1 MRLGFSL
8 ILLLCG
14 LWALWS
20 GHYTPL
26 FLSLGAASCMFVV
39 VLSVR
44 MDIVDPD
51 ALPAHIG
58 HKILTYLPW
67 LAWEIVKAN
76 VEVMRLILSPKLDIS
91 PTLIEVEAIQKS
103 DLGQTIYVN
112 SITMTPGTVSIDLA
126 DGKVLVHAI
135 THEMAQGLVD
145 SDMDKRAAV
154 LEGQQS

>member
-26 FLSLGAASCMFVV
+26 FISLGVASCMFVV

-51 ALPAHIG
+51 AHPVHIG
-58 HKILTYLPW
+58 HRILTYLPW
-67 LAWEIVKAN
+67 LFWEIVKAN
-76 VEVMRLILSPKLDIS
+76 VEVMRLIMSPKLDIS
-91 PTLIEVEAIQKS
+91 PNLIEVEAFQKS
-103 DLGQTIYVN
+103 DLGQTIYTN
-112 SITMTPGTVSIDLA
+112 SITLTPGTVSIDLV
-126 DGKVLVHAI
+126 DGKVLVHAV
-135 THEMAQGLVD
+135 TKEMAQGLID

-154 LEGQQS
+154 LEGRQS